1 MKCLHVYSTFFPRVE
16 MSCFFSSPRD
26 FPAAYCYPPY
36 PALFAWHGRFLH
48 AQQTQSIHIEDIHW
62 GKQGH
67 FSCIVDNVMQNAW
80 NRLNIVMKYFAF
92 NEVDLSQIES
102 IWQHHAKLIVKESL
116 STSFPHSVFPSLV
129 FLFCLSLCVC
139 ESLDVASILH
149 LSDYCTWCLIN

>member
-36 PALFAWHGRFLH
+36 PALFAWQGRFLH
-48 AQQTQSIHIEDIHW
+48 AQQTQNIHIEDIHCS
-62 GKQGH
+62 KRGH